1 MYPLQTKGGIKVIF
15 RVMAFVYLVMNT
27 ITDVRRKEID
37 IRVTVIVGIAF
48 SFLRLSGV
56 APDWSYSLMNMV
68 PCAVLL
74 AANRLLA
81 GTVGAGDV
89 WVAGMLGLLLPGSEL
104 MGCMILGFWL
114 AGGWGVIKKAG
125 RYDRQRTEIP
135 LLPFLLLAYVIGW
148 CL

>member
-1 MYPLQTKGGIKVIF
+1 MIF
-15 RVMAFVYLVMNT
+15 RVFAFLYLLVNT
-27 ITDVRRKEID
+27 ITDVRKREID

-48 SFLRLSGV
+48 AVLRLSGV
-56 APDWSYSLMNMV
+56 SPDWSYSLLNMV

-74 AANRLLA
+74 VVNRLFV

-104 MGCMILGFWL
+104 MECMIFGFWL

-125 RYDRQRTEIP
+125 QSAGHRTEIP
-135 LLPFLLLAYVIGW
+135 LLPFLMLAYVIGW